1 MSERN
6 WTPEVRELNEQG
18 LFEVSSQR
26 HTGEYYVVDSQEGSC
41 TCPHHKFTGA
51 YCKHLQAVKTQ
62 IVKPETLIYT
72 DDPPNFQADMGG
84 AFRFGYLICKR
95 SVHSYDA

>member
-1 MSERN
+1 
-6 WTPEVRELNEQG
+6 
-18 LFEVSSQR
+18 
-26 HTGEYYVVDSQEGSC
+26 
-41 TCPHHKFTGA
+41 
-51 YCKHLQAVKTQ
+51 VKTQ